1 MKNFGNNNIQS
12 MVPQKL
18 IFVIS
23 FFFIIFISITP
34 KNAFA
39 SSPEW
44 VGVPKSNYGEQVW
57 DKKSLQ
63 RNRDGS
69 VRVISKFIPK
79 NKSEITQD
87 IIYTMDINCF
97 EKSFRDVA
105 VGTDQLN
112 NSLNNNS
119 DWQDPNGDQLILGVI
134 GQVCNYKD

>member
-12 MVPQKL
+12 MVPLKL
-18 IFVIS
+18 IFVIC
-23 FFFIIFISITP
+23 FFFIIFISV
-34 KNAFA
+34 KSKQVSAL
-39 SSPEW
+39 SPEW
-44 VGVPKSNYGEQVW
+44 VGVPKSNYGEQLW

-105 VGTDQLN
+105 VGTDQSN
-112 NSLNNNS
+112 NSLNNNLA
-119 DWQDPNGDQLILGVI
+119 WQDPNGDQLIISVI

>member
-1 MKNFGNNNIQS
+1 MKKFGNNAFQS
-12 MVPQKL
+12 IVPQKL
-18 IFVIS
+18 IFIIS

-34 KNAFA
+34 KHAFA
-39 SSPEW
+39 LSPEW

-69 VRVISKFIPK
+69 VRVVSKFIPK

-112 NSLNNNS
+112 NSFNRNS
-119 DWQDPNGDQLILGVI
+119 DWQDPNGDQLILGII

>member
-1 MKNFGNNNIQS
+1 MKNFGNNDCQS
-12 MVPQKL
+12 IFSQKL
-18 IFVIS
+18 IFIIS
-23 FFFIIFISITP
+23 FFFIIFISTNT
-34 KNAFA
+34 KQVFA
-39 SSPEW
+39 LSPEW
-44 VGVPKSNYGEQVW
+44 VGVPKTNYGEQLW

-87 IIYTMDINCF
+87 IMYTMDINCF